1 MSSVTL
7 HQLETWNLD
16 QKFLD
21 QLTRRTDDHPE
32 SRLDRVLDNIC
43 IAIDDSG
50 DFLNFIPDSPFPAR
64 SLVQALGQLIKVGA
78 VHLCIDLCHAH
89 TESKA
94 SCRLYLRL
102 KQMYRRSRRKLYI
115 GSARLP
121 RNLSMTMAVVLL
133 RRPGIILEQ

>member
-1 MSSVTL
+1 MSSTL
-7 HQLETWNLD
+7 HQWETWNLD
-16 QKFLD
+16 RKFLEH
-21 QLTRRTDDHPE
+21 LTRWTDDHPE

-43 IAIDDSG
+43 IAIDDSKE
-50 DFLNFIPDSPFPAR
+50 FLNLIPDSPFPAR

-78 VHLCIDLCHAH
+78 VHLCIDHCRAH

-115 GSARLP
+115 GSTRLP
-121 RNLSMTMAVVLL
+121 WRLSMTMAVVLL
-133 RRPGIILEQ
+133 CRPGTILDK